1 MRTLALRA
9 ALAVLAPAVLLSTG
23 GVALAQPT
31 SSRATAEDTR
41 LLPYATPGQ
50 LVDIGARRINL
61 VCSGS
66 GGPTVVLMAGSSS
79 WSFVWYLTQPEIA
92 EQSACLRLR
101 QSCLWIQRSG
111 ATATSHARRGER
123 PACGTQVRGSTSAL
137 CSDMERSVK
146 WMLLI
151 SFHGGRGF
159 KRKQEF
165 KRKQAA
171 VAAAMCDG

>member
-137 CSDMERSVK
+137 CSSGALFGGPRSAVVCRA
-146 WMLLI
+146 MAAGDGR
-151 SFHGGRGF
+151 HGTVRYQPCGG
-159 KRKQEF
+159 
-165 KRKQAA
+165 AS
-171 VAAAMCDG
+171 D